1 MTDRVAF
8 ALAVTVGLAILADGA
23 FNEADALTFLGRKGL
38 SLLSWM
44 AFWR

>member
-8 ALAVTVGLAILADGA
+8 LVATCLILAVLADGA
-23 FNEADALTFLGRKGL
+23 LNDAGVLTFLGRKGL
-38 SLLSWM
+38 ALLGWM

>member
-8 ALAVTVGLAILADGA
+8 ALALVVLLAVLADGA
-23 FNEADALTFLGRKGL
+23 LNDASALTFLGRKGL
-38 SLLSWM
+38 ALLGWM